1 MLYIPYFIIGGLLF
15 TLIKYLSI
23 NIKDTR
29 YASTIAA
36 FPIGL
41 LTIILVSNN
50 KSISY
55 SKNYCIN
62 LIILFITALVNYF
75 MLHYFNKIT
84 SLIISIIFWLII
96 NFIFIKF
103 I

>member
-1 MLYIPYFIIGGLLF
+1 MYLLYFVIGGLLF
-15 TLIKYLSI
+15 TLIKYLSL
-23 NIKDTR
+23 NIKDTK

-50 KSISY
+50 KSLSY

-62 LIILFITALVNYF
+62 LIVLFITALINYF
-75 MLHYFNKIT
+75 MLHHFNKII

-96 NFIFIKF
+96 NLIFIKF

>member
-1 MLYIPYFIIGGLLF
+1 MYLLYFIIGGLLF
-15 TLIKYLSI
+15 TLIKYLSL
-23 NIKDTR
+23 NIKDTK

-50 KSISY
+50 MSLSY

-62 LIILFITALVNYF
+62 LIVLLITALINYL
-75 MLHYFNKIT
+75 MLHYFNKTI
-84 SLIISIIFWLII
+84 SLIISIVFWLII